1 MAGPSE
7 IVPLRDVSEAAP
19 EHAEVRPE
27 LAEVE
32 CCAEGAVPEK
42 PLAPAATGRGGRPE
56 LPLELDGASVV
67 SWHLP
72 STSWYPWGQEVGVA
86 VAPSK
91 VGWTTTESAA
101 AHAPAVYT
109 SQPAAWFGQSA
120 PVLRLLWMP
129 AAPEAKLPPTH
140 QLLVDGQ

>member
-32 CCAEGAVPEK
+32 GGAEVAVPEK

-56 LPLELDGASVV
+56 LPEVEGGAEVAVPEKPLAPAAAGLD
-67 SWHLP
+67 
-72 STSWYPWGQEVGVA
+72 VGV
-86 VAPSK
+86 PDE
-91 VGWTTTESAA
+91 TD
-101 AHAPAVYT
+101 
-109 SQPAAWFGQSA
+109 
-120 PVLRLLWMP
+120 
-129 AAPEAKLPPTH
+129 EA
-140 QLLVDGQ
+140 